1 MAKKQ
6 KKRKKAKN
14 GDKPKRKIAIT
25 TKPKFLKKWNGTGAW
40 IKTHLLPIFKML
52 KQKKMLATK
61 ENILNALNN
70 KHASTSMVPGS
81 KKQRARDKV
90 KEKKQKILT
99 WVIEEAVK
107 PKHQSSK
114 HGMQQVGK

>member
-61 ENILNALNN
+61 ENILVALNN
-70 KHASTSMVPGS
+70 KHVSTS
-81 KKQRARDKV
+81 DKV